1 MDYLG
6 NSQLSQ
12 FHDALLGMFNKH
24 ATEIKEDE
32 WGYPSGVHYCETYT
46 FNTKCGLL
54 YIGHDDFIE
63 EKRWWIP
70 IALEEQI
77 YGDQLPIAFEMC
89 IPKTRNM
96 HVSVHYAIDD
106 DNIVHI
112 LHKGKF
118 TVGHGSVSM
127 WEFFDYYRKN
137 PGKWQL
143 MKLSHYDYLVL
154 GKVTPVLTDTEFAQ
168 LLESLAEFARYIPN
182 YKSNYRQ

>member
-1 MDYLG
+1 MRYL
-6 NSQLSQ
+6 NSLELSQ
-12 FHDALLGMFNKH
+12 FHDALLKMVQKH
-24 ATEIKEDE
+24 ATNVGEDS
-32 WGYPSGVHYCETYT
+32 WGYPSGVHYCDTYS
-46 FNTKCGLL
+46 FNTKYGTL
-54 YIGHDDFIE
+54 YMGHDDFIE
-63 EKRWWIP
+63 EKRWWVP

-77 YGDQLPIAFEMC
+77 SGHQLPIAFEMC

-106 DNIVHI
+106 NNIVHI

-137 PGKWQL
+137 RGKWQL
-143 MKLSHYDYLVL
+143 IKFNYYDYLVL
-154 GKVTPVLTDTEFAQ
+154 GKVNLVITDTDFAE

-182 YKSNYRQ
+182 YKSNYRE